1 MYIQVMIFEIIFYII
16 TILNVIV
23 KKTIHSYLLEV
34 FSFFPSHKFTSA
46 PALHSISQRKAQG
59 FSIHLSF

>member
-34 FSFFPSHKFTSA
+34 FSFFPS
-46 PALHSISQRKAQG
+46 
-59 FSIHLSF
+59 